1 MGLLECRRPQ
11 YTGASV
17 GHPDPPLRWFWNSFE
32 FPEDMVAGLALPQI
46 DKAAKRKIL
55 GENYAR
61 LIGPDIEAAK
71 QRIAG
76 DEFAQQRAEGKASPY
91 STTRSAGV
99 AV

>member
-1 MGLLECRRPQ
+1 LVERDLPS
-11 YTGASV
+11 ASV
-17 GHPDPPLRWFWNSFE
+17 RMALDMTSPLSAASAVE
-32 FPEDMVAGLALPQI
+32 GLALPQI

-61 LIGPDIEAAK
+61 LIGLDIEAAK
-71 QRIAG
+71 QRVSN
-76 DEFAQQRAEGKASPY
+76 DEFAQRRAEGKAAPY

>member
-1 MGLLECRRPQ
+1 MR
-11 YTGASV
+11 
-17 GHPDPPLRWFWNSFE
+17 HPDPPLHWFWNSFE
-32 FPEDMVAGLALPQI
+32 FPEEMVEGLALPQI

-55 GENYAR
+55 GENCAR
-61 LIGPDIEAAK
+61 LIGLDIEAAK

-76 DEFAQQRAEGKASPY
+76 DEFAQRRAEGKAAPY